1 MDNIRDCIDYNI
13 WRGVEDSFLAKLRD
27 NVEDNASDV
36 IWRKAWDNVRRNV
49 GTNTSYSVWSDVS
62 NKNQP

>member
-27 NVEDNASDV
+27 NVEDNASDD

-49 GTNTSYSVWSDVS
+49 GTNTSYSVWGDIT